1 MIEIKNI
8 ENLLNNKSDNLY
20 VYTRIKLD
28 NTNKF
33 SMNTNSKLDSS
44 IIFQICDFINK
55 LDTEN
60 IILVCRSEKEPYTH
74 EHPNKKEIEFIKNK
88 TNKNIKIFFQEPWP
102 EPVPCFIETNTSVI
116 RFGFD
121 EGCMLDM
128 KCVDE
133 LFSLQMDMG
142 VYDFLINK
150 NKSIDLNSKR
160 SLI

>member
-102 EPVPCFIETNTSVI
+102 EPVPSFIETNTSVI

-150 NKSIDLNSKR
+150 NKSIDLNNKR